1 MKIIVKLLDT
11 LIGGLSKLNKF
22 MAVVFRIP
30 LGPRSDTNPMATTI
44 VGITKGTVDSAF
56 RIVLPGN
63 SNLVNKYAI
72 GNPTIRLK
80 NVETA
85 ACQIVNQ
92 IRVR

>member
-56 RIVLPGN
+56 RIVLTG
-63 SNLVNKYAI
+63 
-72 GNPTIRLK
+72 K
-80 NVETA
+80 NTSEQFQTTSD
-85 ACQIVNQ
+85 ITKLFW
-92 IRVR
+92 